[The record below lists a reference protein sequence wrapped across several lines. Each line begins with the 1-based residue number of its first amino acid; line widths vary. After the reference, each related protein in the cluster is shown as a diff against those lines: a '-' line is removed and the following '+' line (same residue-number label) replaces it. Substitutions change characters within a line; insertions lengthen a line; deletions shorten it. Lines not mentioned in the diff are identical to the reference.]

1 MASNPSPKP
10 EIGPDGLA
18 RESPIIA
25 YTEKFSSSGICVFLS
40 GNCRRA
46 ASITQIRQAKVKEE
60 QARKASEA
68 TLQALKDEEAMKQKL
83 CEDLNQ
89 LVQESSVSQF
99 TRLEELKSCLEAL
112 NPNRVYTASPHT
124 GQPVGPMQNNPVTGA
139 SSVPPTPP
147 PPDSSE
153 DTGNAANQ
161 ERNSQVPNGPNQQQ
175 PASGGVKKKAQV
187 HGKGRGV
194 LGAVPKRQPG
204 WTGAGFDVDGRN

>member
-1 MASNPSPKP
+1 
-10 EIGPDGLA
+10 
-18 RESPIIA
+18 
-25 YTEKFSSSGICVFLS
+25 
-40 GNCRRA
+40 
-46 ASITQIRQAKVKEE
+46 
-60 QARKASEA
+60 
-68 TLQALKDEEAMKQKL
+68 MKQKL

-89 LVQESSVSQF
+89 LVQESSASQF

-112 NPNRVYTASPHT
+112 NPNRVSTASPHT